1 MMHSLPSPSAL
12 QMIGVSKKMVDAK
25 NFFSSFQLL
34 FLDDGEYRRRR
45 ILTWVCVYS
54 SYIRPPRAP
63 WGPLDSA
70 LNPDPDPDPE
80 TFLPF
85 FFKRM

>member
-1 MMHSLPSPSAL
+1 MHSLPSPSAL

-54 SYIRPPRAP
+54 SYILSMGFQGRY
-63 WGPLDSA
+63 LYV
-70 LNPDPDPDPE
+70 LN
-80 TFLPF
+80 LI
-85 FFKRM
+85 